1 MKLEEEV
8 RRVFTVEKMRLEDMA
23 ENEKLRR
30 IIETNAINCY

>member
-8 RRVFTVEKMRLEDMA
+8 RRVFVVEKMRIEDIQ

-30 IIETNAINCY
+30 IIDNN